1 MINKSEEAI
10 MQNWNA
16 RGNPLVSC
24 IVLTYNQEK
33 YIAQSLDSIL
43 MQETDFPFEIIV
55 RDDCSTDQTAI
66 IVKEYVDKYSNI
78 VKPIFEDENKFHI
91 DPNYGG
97 RIASKKAKGK
107 YISKLD
113 GDDYW
118 RDKKKLQKQVDF
130 LEKNDTYV
138 LSHFNSITVDE
149 NDNLVSEAMFSN
161 SKDYESEEMLC
172 SAVNIMPN
180 TVMFRNVVP
189 GSFPSVFDGVI
200 NGDNVLWHLLGFH
213 GKSKYQE
220 EIEPSAYRVH
230 AVGVWS
236 RLDKFEQ
243 SKKRRQTLQAM
254 KKNLSGNTILIE
266 RIDNSIHS
274 AVAAM
279 LLRAISTKDLTLFKK
294 IIQNIAEDK
303 EISALKVTK
312 MSIEKLFKKINTKIR
327 LDNLQE
333 GA

>member
-1 MINKSEEAI
+1 MINKSEEMI

-16 RGNPLVSC
+16 RENPLVSS

-55 RDDCSTDQTAI
+55 RDDCSTDQTAT
-66 IVKEYVDKYSNI
+66 IVKEYVDKYANI
-78 VKPIFEDENKFHI
+78 IKPIFEDENKFQI

-97 RIASKKAKGK
+97 RLASKRAKGK

-118 RDKKKLQKQVDF
+118 RDKQKLQKQADF
-130 LEKNDTYV
+130 LEENDEYV

-149 NDNLVSEAMFSN
+149 NDKKVSDSMFAN
-161 SKDYESEEMLC
+161 STDYEPEQMLC
-172 SAVNIMPN
+172 SEVNIMPN

-200 NGDNVLWHLLGFH
+200 NGDNVIWHLLGFH

-220 EIEPSAYRVH
+220 EIESSAYRVH
-230 AVGVWS
+230 EGGVWS
-236 RLDKFEQ
+236 KLDKFEQ
-243 SKKRRQTLQAM
+243 IKKRRQTLQAM
-254 KKNLSGNTILIE
+254 KKNLSGNTILVE

-274 AVAAM
+274 AVAIM
-279 LLRAISTKDLTLFKK
+279 LLRATSTKDLTLVKK
-294 IIQNIAEDK
+294 ILQNIVEDK
-303 EISALKVTK
+303 EISALKVIK
-312 MSIEKLFKKINTKIR
+312 RSSQILLKKLYR
-327 LDNLQE
+327 
-333 GA
+333 